1 LCWRVSVIDS
11 ILEEEVTRVKNNLL
25 FGVSEEDEL
34 IVGRGKNGHYT
45 VHSAYYRIMQD
56 LAEIVRV
63 RVQGY

>member
-1 LCWRVSVIDS
+1 M
-11 ILEEEVTRVKNNLL
+11 